1 MLTDASAYERVKSAM
16 TFPITMKS
24 GPVLC
29 CALAT
34 SATLDGNTLDG
45 NRTCAPAPLCL
56 RFLELL
62 DDLVFAICGGR
73 NAGVACSSGEEV
85 IGIGSTFSSSSK
97 SVEFGEI
104 VR

>member
-1 MLTDASAYERVKSAM
+1 
-16 TFPITMKS
+16 
-24 GPVLC
+24 
-29 CALAT
+29 
-34 SATLDGNTLDG
+34 
-45 NRTCAPAPLCL
+45 L